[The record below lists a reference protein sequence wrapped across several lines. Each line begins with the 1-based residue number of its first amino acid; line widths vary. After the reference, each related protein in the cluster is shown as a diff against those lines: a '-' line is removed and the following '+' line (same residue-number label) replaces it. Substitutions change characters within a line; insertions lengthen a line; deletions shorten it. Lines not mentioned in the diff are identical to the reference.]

1 MSDIRR
7 IDVIEVLNPEP
18 GILGVTR
25 YEVIAVVDDIVPT
38 HMAIYTPG
46 LAEPEQFGPALC
58 STILEVSDG
67 DKHPPLGAPAADIIA
82 YLDDRSP
89 DWTPINDP
97 Y

>member
-7 IDVIEVLNPEP
+7 IDVIELIDSAP
-18 GILGVTR
+18 GDMTR

-46 LAEPEQFGPALC
+46 IAEPEQFGPALC

-67 DKHPPLGAPAADIIA
+67 DKHPPLGAPEKDIIA

-89 DWTPINDP
+89 DWTPIND
-97 Y
+97 

>member
-7 IDVIEVLNPEP
+7 IDVIELIDSAP
-18 GILGVTR
+18 GDMTR

-46 LAEPEQFGPALC
+46 IAEPEQFGPALC

-82 YLDDRSP
+82 YLDGAPVRTLNEP
-89 DWTPINDP
+89 GAGG
-97 Y
+97 